1 MDSRNV
7 NKWKWIHDEKCN
19 KQRIIRCRM
28 ALRGFKDR
36 DADILETYAG
46 TAGRTSQ
53 RLLTSEAANH
63 PDWDFMTIDVN
74 KAFLQGATYQELEA
88 LTGEAPREVCFTLPK
103 GMSEMLRQIPGY
115 ESYDERIHCLE
126 CNKPGTGSKDTPRA
140 FSIA

>member
-7 NKWKWIHDEKCN
+7 LKWKFIVDEQGN
-19 KQRIIRCRM
+19 KKRIIRCRM

-63 PDWDFMTIDVN
+63 IDWEFLTIDFSLYCSSKWPFGDRAV
-74 KAFLQGATYQELEA
+74 
-88 LTGEAPREVCFTLPK
+88 
-103 GMSEMLRQIPGY
+103 S
-115 ESYDERIHCLE
+115 
-126 CNKPGTGSKDTPRA
+126 GTAGS
-140 FSIA
+140 